1 MTGMHRTHILAFSIA
16 ALVAAPALAQHQ
28 QHGGWGGHFPS
39 GPPHGPV
46 PAPQPAHPV
55 APPQPVRPVP
65 PPQPA
70 HPVAPPPRVEPPH
83 VEHDG
88 HWVGHERGRDD
99 DRYRFG
105 HPWPHGRFT
114 GPIGPGHVHHIRGW
128 EAPAHRFWIGS
139 SYFIVAPADWSYVDD
154 WNWDSDDLVLYD
166 DPDHPGW
173 YLAYNPRTGTY
184 IHVEYDGPL
193 AP

>member
-1 MTGMHRTHILAFSIA
+1 M
-16 ALVAAPALAQHQ
+16 
-28 QHGGWGGHFPS
+28 
-39 GPPHGPV
+39 
-46 PAPQPAHPV
+46 
-55 APPQPVRPVP
+55 P

-70 HPVAPPPRVEPPH
+70 HPVAPPPRVVEPRPANPVVVHPEEPGTRPH

-88 HWVGHERGRDD
+88 RWVGHDRGHDD

-114 GPIGPGHVHHIRGW
+114 GQIGPGHVHHIRGW
-128 EAPAHRFWIGS
+128 EAPAHRFWLGT
-139 SYFIVAPADWSYVDD
+139 SYFIVAPADWGYVDD
-154 WNWDSDDLVLYD
+154 WDWSADDVVLYD

-193 AP
+193 TP